1 MRFTMIFL
9 VCLIAGCGRSVVPE
23 VHNPALILSE
33 CPGFSERGKPPL
45 VSGAECGSLAVAE
58 NPRKP
63 DGEVVPLSIL
73 RLPAIHPA
81 PLSDP
86 LFIIVGGPG
95 QSAVELA
102 EQVFHTFEETRKYRD
117 IVFLDQRGTGSS
129 HPLECEG
136 LAALGSKLTFS
147 EQKPAIQNALRNC
160 ANQLGERY
168 QFYTTPYA
176 AEDLEQVRQALGY
189 PTINIWSVSYGTRV
203 ALEYMR
209 RYPQAVRT
217 AVLDGVA
224 PVAIAL
230 PWSAERDAFASLQ
243 RVNQQCAD
251 NTHCRLQYGDLVEQA
266 QTVAVRLQQEPVNL
280 TIKHPST
287 GLPYELEI
295 THELFASALR
305 MALYSRDLARLLPLA
320 IHHSSAGDFHLLAA
334 LVALAEQ
341 RSGLSGISL
350 GMHYTVLCNE
360 DFPQY
365 QAQNVQASEQ
375 FLLLSA
381 VQTTREACEI
391 WPRQPLAPEYF
402 TAVESAVPTLLLSGA
417 RDPVTPPVWGEQVR
431 AGLSKAKHAVA
442 PGGHH
447 SITFEGCTSRLI
459 AQFIHT
465 ADIDALDISCVE
477 RILPLSPYYELHPET
492 LADLAQQPGL
502 EQQSDV
508 EQKEG
513 DD

>member
-1 MRFTMIFL
+1 MRITVIFL
-9 VCLIAGCGRSVVPE
+9 LCLIGGCDKSVLPEPRNTAG
-23 VHNPALILSE
+23 ILNE

-45 VSGAECGSLAVAE
+45 VSGAECGTLAVAE
-58 NPRKP
+58 NPQQP
-63 DGEVVPLSIL
+63 DGETIHLTIL

-81 PLSDP
+81 PRTDP

-117 IVFLDQRGTGSS
+117 IIFVDQRGTGSS
-129 HPLECEG
+129 HPLACEG
-136 LAALGSKLTFS
+136 LVALGSNLTYT
-147 EQKPAIQNALRNC
+147 EKKAATHIELRAC
-160 ANQLGERY
+160 AEQLGERY

-176 AEDLEQVRQALGY
+176 VEDLEKIRQALGY

-209 RYPQAVRT
+209 RYPHAVRT

-230 PWSAERDAFASLQ
+230 PWSAERDALAALQ
-243 RVNQQCAD
+243 QVNQQCLE
-251 NTHCRLQYGDLVEQA
+251 NEECWMRYGDLLEQA
-266 QTVAVRLQQEPVNL
+266 RAVSTRLQQESVSL

-287 GLPYELEI
+287 GLPYDLQV
-295 THELFASALR
+295 THELFASAVRL
-305 MALYSRDLARLLPLA
+305 ALYSRDLTRLLPLA
-320 IHHSSAGDFHLLAA
+320 IQQSFAGDYQLLAA

-341 RSGLSGISL
+341 RSGLGDISL
-350 GMHYTVLCNE
+350 GMHYSVLCNE

-365 QAQNVQASEQ
+365 QTQNAQASEQ

-391 WPRQPLAPEYF
+391 WPRHPLVADYF

-417 RDPVTPPVWGEQVR
+417 RDPVTPPVWGEQVLT
-431 AGLSKAKHAVA
+431 GLSNAKHAVA

-447 SITFEGCTSRLI
+447 SITFDGCTSRLI

-465 ADIDALDISCVE
+465 GDIDALDTRCVE
-477 RILPLSPYYELHPET
+477 RILPLSPYYEIHPET
-492 LADLAQQPGL
+492 L
-502 EQQSDV
+502 EQLGRQHGP
-508 EQKEG
+508 EQEEG
-513 DD
+513 NEQ